1 MKANLLAL
9 LTTLLITHLSLSA
22 RIVQVSHTNPVKIEE
37 GESFRMLFARGDGY
51 SHGGPIYWTEET
63 SEGNV
68 TSEIA
73 YGDSE
78 GREVHFNFPGLIIDG
93 PGWVKGYL
101 SGDGR
106 TWARATIEILP
117 TSEMQK
123 YLPGGGGSSSS
134 SSASGEQK
142 MSP

>member
-1 MKANLLAL
+1 
-9 LTTLLITHLSLSA
+9 
-22 RIVQVSHTNPVKIEE
+22 
-37 GESFRMLFARGDGY
+37 MLFARGDGY
-51 SHGGPIYWTEET
+51 SNGGPIKWTEET

-73 YGDSE
+73 YGSD
-78 GREVHFNFPGLIIDG
+78 GGEVHFNFPGLIIDG

-134 SSASGEQK
+134 SSASGAKKCHRDSGKYTEQCTDHIGAK
-142 MSP
+142 YGPGKLVGGTTG